1 MIVIATSVDVAVN
14 YFIAIETKEYNVCF
28 SFCRAMLCKRGICRH
43 AVSVCLS
50 VCLSVTFEKS
60 VKTSNRRLSLNF
72 FSPSGSHTKWHHYSF
87 SIPKV
92 MAIFRRGPLYDG
104 GGVGK
109 TRDSEPITWLRRALS
124 RLRPPGVINT
134 MPPGRGKLWYLSL
147 IVIAAKLVDGGRRRR
162 HVYDKKSQRY
172 TKDNRTTFNLYAV
185 INL

>member
-1 MIVIATSVDVAVN
+1 MLSYTCHDSHCNVGRRRRELFYSNWNKRV
-14 YFIAIETKEYNVCF
+14 YVCF

-60 VKTSNRRLSLNF
+60 VKTSNRRLSLKF

-147 IVIAAKLVDGGRRRR
+147 IVSGEVCWWRETTTTCLWQEVSTL
-162 HVYDKKSQRY
+162 HQRQQ
-172 TKDNRTTFNLYAV
+172 NN
-185 INL
+185 I